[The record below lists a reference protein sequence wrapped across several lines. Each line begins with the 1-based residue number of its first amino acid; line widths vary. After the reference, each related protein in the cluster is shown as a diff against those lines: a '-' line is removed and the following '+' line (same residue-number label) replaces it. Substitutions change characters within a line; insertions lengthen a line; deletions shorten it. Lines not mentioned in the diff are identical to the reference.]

1 MVLETENR
9 LLGFKKSLYKQ
20 RRLTSNTIMIHNSQA

>member
-9 LLGFKKSLYKQ
+9 LLGFKSLYKQ